1 MKIFREELVFIET
14 EKLGS
19 TPSRH
24 TLPCIPISW
33 CCTGRAVLRL
43 SLGLCPIYVTERS
56 VKMAGGIIYT
66 GMSENPPAVKH

>member
-1 MKIFREELVFIET
+1 MKIFSEKLVFIEK

-24 TLPCIPISW
+24 TLPDIPISW
-33 CCTGRAVLRL
+33 SFTGRAALHL